1 MLIVRT
7 LVAIGAALVVG
18 LVFSVAR
25 AGGPADWIDARTS
38 EFTNVQQ
45 QPTQGPGRIASFSS
59 ANRWTWW
66 KEAWWAFSDRPL
78 HGTGAGSFEL
88 AHRLER
94 RDFSPPGKEPHN
106 IALQFLSETGLVG
119 FALFAGAIVAGALG
133 VRDALRRM
141 AAPDRVAGI
150 ALSAGLV
157 AYALHGLVDFHWDF
171 VAVTGPTLL
180 VLGAL
185 LGAGRPPVTRRAAQ
199 PLWAVGAGALAVAAV
214 FSLASPWLAERKL
227 EEALTARSGAERI
240 RAAKEAH
247 SLNPLA
253 VEPLLIWANAE
264 PDIPEAK
271 KVFQKATS
279 VQPENPQVWYEFGV
293 FELEVD
299 NFPKRAYEL
308 LNRSYTLDRFGP
320 ASEEGG
326 PLDEARRLVNEAAA
340 RDASRRPPAPNAPP
354 ASPSG

>member
-1 MLIVRT
+1 M
-7 LVAIGAALVVG
+7 
-18 LVFSVAR
+18 
-25 AGGPADWIDARTS
+25 
-38 EFTNVQQ
+38 
-45 QPTQGPGRIASFSS
+45 
-59 ANRWTWW
+59 
-66 KEAWWAFSDRPL
+66 
-78 HGTGAGSFEL
+78 
-88 AHRLER
+88 
-94 RDFSPPGKEPHN
+94 
-106 IALQFLSETGLVG
+106 ALQFLSETGIVG
-119 FALFAGAIVAGALG
+119 LLLFGGAVVAAVLG
-133 VRDALRRM
+133 LREALRRFE
-141 AAPDRVAGI
+141 APDRVAGI
-150 ALSAGLV
+150 ALCAGLL

-171 VAVTGPTLL
+171 VAVTGPALL

-185 LGAGRPPVTRRAAQ
+185 LGAARPPVTRKVGQ
-199 PLWAVGAGALAVAAV
+199 PLWAVGAGALGIAAI

-227 EEALTARSGAERI
+227 EDALTARSGAERI
-240 RAAKEAH
+240 QAAKEAH

-271 KVFQKATS
+271 EVFRKATTI
-279 VQPENPQVWYEFGV
+279 QPENPQVWYEFGV

-299 NFPKRAYEL
+299 NFPKQAYEY

-340 RDASRRPPAPNAPP
+340 REASRRPPAPGAPP